1 MVMRGGSAARA
12 FGRVH
17 EPEVESRPK
26 RGTLSALVRSP
37 ARLVHAALLATAL
50 AIFAWP
56 ITLPTGLAAGA
67 LGAALGTFVAE
78 LLVGRRYRVLA
89 IVGFAILWLV
99 AGRVTV
105 EVLSDAEWISA
116 LASPVLVLVVAEV
129 IRWGAV
135 GLGASVVLR
144 SIALRYRAALAIEG
158 GVVVAAVVTTVAA
171 HRDGMIAR
179 PLTISDWFWSQGVD
193 PVVAFLAIGV
203 AGALLLAGILAH
215 GRSPKRT
222 VAQLAFVFFLG
233 LFLAAFIHGTDLDTP
248 KKNPAGQELD
258 AKADDKR
265 GGGDGG
271 QGAQG
276 GQGGKGDQKGDGRSG
291 FRRDDLPSAGQSG
304 KNQPA
309 AIVVFHKDVTPA
321 AGVFYFRHAVFSQF
335 NGTRLIEA
343 TRPDVDPDAVRSF
356 PTARQPI
363 VGPSEGAIGREI
375 VATDVAL
382 LTEHQRMFTLTD
394 AIEVEPMPNPEPARF
409 RRAYRVVSSVVTDGF
424 DELLGVEP
432 GESGWSD
439 EVWDH
444 YTEVPKDERYHEL
457 AARLRAQLRAEYAR
471 DPVAMAVTVK
481 RYLEENATYSFV
493 RNYEGSDDPTAEFLF
508 SEDKKGY
515 CVHLA
520 HAAAYLL
527 RAMGVPARVSAGYAV
542 PAQNLGAGSS
552 LLIKSGDAHAW
563 AEVYLRTVGWVPVE
577 VTPEKTDVQPSPF
590 QEKDLQQMLGEM
602 ARKEGRESRSQPEVP
617 KILEALK
624 KLLAM
629 IPWMLAALVAAAYAW
644 KTWRLVAPAFV
655 RGERRARLAYRAALD
670 RLSAVGFLRARG
682 EPRERFAKRLQSE
695 TPSFVPLTATHVG
708 VAFGSRDALRSLDTG
723 ASGSLTALA
732 RKVGTE
738 ARRAVPWWRWLLGLL
753 NPISWWWSR

>member
-1 MVMRGGSAARA
+1 MTMRSGSAARA
-12 FGRVH
+12 FGRV
-17 EPEVESRPK
+17 EPPRPTAD
-26 RGTLSALVRSP
+26 RERGAHDGTSLGTLARSP

-56 ITLPTGLAAGA
+56 ITLPAGLAAGA
-67 LGAALGTFVAE
+67 VAAALGAFIAE
-78 LLVGRRYRVLA
+78 LLVGRRYRVVA
-89 IVGFAILWLV
+89 ILGFAVLWLV
-99 AGRVTV
+99 AGRFTV
-105 EVLSDAEWISA
+105 AVLSEAEWISA
-116 LASPVLVLVVAEV
+116 LSSPVLVLVAAEV

-158 GVVVAAVVTTVAA
+158 GIVVLAVATTVAA

-203 AGALLLAGILAH
+203 AGALLLAGVLAH

-248 KKNPAGQELD
+248 KKNPSGQQLD
-258 AKADDKR
+258 AKSDDER
-265 GGGDGG
+265 GAG
-271 QGAQG
+271 QG
-276 GQGGKGDQKGDGRSG
+276 GQGGKGDQRDGERSG
-291 FRRDDLPSAGQSG
+291 FKDALPPGGQS
-304 KNQPA
+304 NQNKPA
-309 AIVVFHKDVTPA
+309 AIVLFHKDVTPA

-335 NGTRLIEA
+335 NGTRLVEA
-343 TRPDVDPDAVRSF
+343 TRPDVDPDAVKSF

-363 VGPSEGAIGREI
+363 VGPSEAAIGRET

-382 LTEHQRMFTLTD
+382 LTEHNRMFTLTD
-394 AIEVEPMPNPEPARF
+394 AVEAEPMPNPEPARF
-409 RRAYRVVSSVVTDGF
+409 RRAYRVVSSVVVDGF
-424 DELLGVEP
+424 DDLLGMQP

-439 EVWDH
+439 EIWDH

-457 AARLRAQLRAEYAR
+457 AARLRSQLRAEYAK
-471 DPVAMAVTVK
+471 DPVAMAMTVK
-481 RYLEENATYSFV
+481 RYLEQSATYSFV
-493 RNYEGSDDPTAEFLF
+493 RNYDGANDPTAEFLF

-520 HAAAYLL
+520 HAATFLL

-577 VTPEKTDVQPSPF
+577 VTPEKTDVKPNPF
-590 QEKDLQQMLGEM
+590 EEKDLQQMLGEM
-602 ARKEGRESRSQPEVP
+602 ARKEGRESRSQPEAP
-617 KILEALK
+617 KILAALK

-629 IPWMLAALVAAAYAW
+629 IPWVLAALVAAAYVW
-644 KTWRLVAPAFV
+644 KLWRLFAPSFA

-682 EPRERFAKRLQSE
+682 EPRERFAKRLQAE
-695 TPSFVPLTATHVG
+695 TPSFGPLTATHVG
-708 VAFGSRDALRSLDTG
+708 VAFGSRDALRSLDSGT
-723 ASGSLTALA
+723 SGSLTALA

-738 ARRAVPWWRWLLGLL
+738 ARRAVPWWRWLLGVL
-753 NPISWWWSR
+753 NPISWLWSR